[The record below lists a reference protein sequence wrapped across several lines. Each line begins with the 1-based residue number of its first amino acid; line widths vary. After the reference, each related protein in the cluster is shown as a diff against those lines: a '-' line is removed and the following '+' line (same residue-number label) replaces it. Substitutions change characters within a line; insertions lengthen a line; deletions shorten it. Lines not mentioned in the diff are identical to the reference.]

1 MAAHRTG
8 RGAGGACEEV
18 LLLLSF
24 EFGMPLL
31 LLTERDSRVE
41 ALSYWVDAEEDE
53 ERRIRR
59 LSYDDALEAFI
70 KVGAGKQ
77 TGCLIEHPFIS
88 GNWEVGQT
96 GYYRELGISGNWVFQ
111 ETGYYMKLGIS

>member
-1 MAAHRTG
+1 MADQPTG
-8 RGAGGACEEV
+8 GGAGGACEEV

-31 LLTERDSRVE
+31 LLTERDSRVD

-77 TGCLIEHPFIS
+77 TGCLIEHPLYQ
-88 GNWEVGQT
+88 ET
-96 GYYRELGISGNWVFQ
+96 GKLSKLGISESCVFQ
-111 ETGYYMKLGIS
+111 ETGYFRKLGIT